1 MNYMHSLAMWYGT
14 LSPCAHALVTCAV
27 MQVAFMKMQG
37 MFDKQHHKHRDEF
50 SSYVEA
56 AARAHH
62 QLGSRPSA
70 VAGGKN

>member
-1 MNYMHSLAMWYGT
+1 MS
-14 LSPCAHALVTCAV
+14 AV
-27 MQVAFMKMQG
+27 LQVAFMKMQG
-37 MFDKQHHKHRDEF
+37 MFDKQHHKRRDEF

-70 VAGGKN
+70 VAGGKK